1 LYKKPEIRQNTGFFP
16 GPAYCNLLQTII
28 SKKVES
34 MAVLDAVEI
43 IGLGIAT

>member
-1 LYKKPEIRQNTGFFP
+1 MLKNPKSGH
-16 GPAYCNLLQTII
+16 CNLLQTII

-34 MAVLDAVEI
+34 MADKSSNYAPNTVLEAVEI